1 MNLRVGPALVVI
13 AIGAIFAFAVS
24 ATAIPGINLKIAG
37 VIVLLV
43 GIIALVLSLRGTSRF
58 ATFRTVNPWLRPQGH
73 DDPRVDQLKR
83 DAAAD
88 DAAIEQDDGY
98 FDPSAPGNR
107 QNKL

>member
-1 MNLRVGPALVVI
+1 MNTRVGPALVVV

-24 ATAIPGINLKIAG
+24 STAIPGINLTIAG

-43 GIIALVLSLRGTSRF
+43 GIIALVLSLRGSRF
-58 ATFRTVNPWLRPQGH
+58 ATMRGVSPWLRPQGH

-88 DAAIEQDDGY
+88 DDAIEQEDAY
-98 FDPSAPGNR
+98 FDPSDPGNR
-107 QNKL
+107 QNGL

>member
-1 MNLRVGPALVVI
+1 MNTRIGPALVVI

-24 ATAIPGINLKIAG
+24 ATAIPGINLNVAG
-37 VIVLLV
+37 IIVLLV
-43 GIIALVLSLRGTSRF
+43 GIIALVLALRGSRV
-58 ATFRTVNPWLRPQGH
+58 ATIRGVSPWLRPPGH

-88 DAAIEQDDGY
+88 DDAIERDDAN

-107 QNKL
+107 QNNL